1 MLFFTLVMLAVI
13 TAASAVFLTIIIVG
27 MRQEHPTTLAV
38 RGPTCLATLVRL
50 VLGLYVRKA
59 EPMQHAGPTS
69 GDGEPVGIVSLD
81 AREVR

>member
-50 VLGLYVRKA
+50 VLGLYVRRA
-59 EPMQHAGPTS
+59 EPVQHASPTS
-69 GDGEPVGIVSLD
+69 GDGQPKLTISVD